1 MIHFSTFKV
10 SLGYYISIPYLCI
23 YSCVLFFIGVN
34 EYPFYL
40 LKSYRFPILLLSTFI
55 CYLLFFMSV
64 YFDRGFS
71 TSYLNY
77 IAFLGVILTSFNL
90 IFLINEI
97 QPLGLAIEHLVF
109 QFIHLYSYL
118 AHLLS
123 VQFELNSSSE

>member
-1 MIHFSTFKV
+1 MFSISKV
-10 SLGYYISIPYLCI
+10 SLGYYITIPYLGI

-34 EYPFYL
+34 EYPFYM
-40 LKSYRFPILLLSTFI
+40 LKFYRFPILLLCTLV
-55 CYLLFFMSV
+55 CYLLFSISV
-64 YFDRGFS
+64 YLDLGFS

-97 QPLGLAIEHLVF
+97 QPMELAIEHLVF
-109 QFIHLYSYL
+109 QFIHLYLYL

-123 VQFELNSSSE
+123 VQFEQNPSSE